1 MTAEQT
7 LQNCTVEGNVV
18 KLPDTV
24 LDRKVYLE
32 VKKALEL
39 IGGSWKGGKVA
50 GFVFSQDPTE
60 LLNQVANG
68 EKRNLKKEF
77 QFFGTPER
85 LCDELVYLANIK
97 PTDEVLEPSAGQGA
111 IVKSIIKQHPDMIVD
126 CYELMPTN
134 QMILK
139 DVKGAKIVGEDFM
152 NSPDRRFN
160 YIKQYDKIVA
170 NPPFSKNQDID
181 HVLMMHDRLKKS
193 GTLVTIMSTHW
204 LNSTNKKETSF
215 KKWLDSKEHTL
226 KKIEAGE
233 FKESGTSVATM
244 LVTIKK

>member
-1 MTAEQT
+1 MTTEQT
-7 LQNCTVEGNVV
+7 LQNCTVEGNIV
-18 KLPDTV
+18 KLPNTV

-50 GFVFSQDPTE
+50 GFVFKQDPTE

-85 LCDELVYLANIK
+85 LCDELVYLANIQ

-134 QMILK
+134 RMILK
-139 DVKGAKIVGEDFM
+139 DVKGAKIVGEDFL
-152 NSPDRRFN
+152 NSPD
-160 YIKQYDKIVA
+160 KQYDKIIA

-181 HVLMMHDRLKKS
+181 HVLMMHDRLKKG

-204 LNSTNKKETSF
+204 IHSKNKKEISF
-215 KKWLDSKEHTL
+215 KNWLESKYYTL
-226 KKIEAGE
+226 KNIEAGE
-233 FKESGTSVATM
+233 FKESGTSVATV
-244 LVTIKK
+244 LVTIEK